1 MCRPMPHP
9 DLDPVG
15 PGVRR
20 EITLRI
26 DCRCDRIL
34 ASLER
39 NEERVALGVDLAT
52 VVCRE
57 RSSQDALMLGEH
69 VAVHATQLLQ
79 QLGRAFDVGE
89 EKRDGAAGQLAHVA
103 DSLPHPPGRG
113 TRAMTRRRPP

>member
-1 MCRPMPHP
+1 MAGGRDTSGLVNAEPDVAILADARLACVQTHPHS

-34 ASLER
+34 ASLEGD
-39 NEERVALGVDLAT
+39 EEGVALGVDLPA

-69 VAVHATQLLQ
+69 VAVDAT
-79 QLGRAFDVGE
+79 
-89 EKRDGAAGQLAHVA
+89 
-103 DSLPHPPGRG
+103 
-113 TRAMTRRRPP
+113 